1 MRIYRIFGV
10 LAFAGLVLAAQAGH
24 KIPAHAQEL
33 IETEHEQLYYSYHKA
48 LHTAARCHRVEF
60 TEEEHSAMA
69 QHISGAV
76 NHDIGAKRL
85 RLIGQAKRDA
95 EDQTSGG
102 CTNDNAEESMAL
114 FNAELLQY
122 VPRLQ

>member
-1 MRIYRIFGV
+1 MRFYRILGV
-10 LAFAGLVLAAQAGH
+10 FAFAAFILAASLPAQA
-24 KIPAHAQEL
+24 QDL
-33 IETEHEQLYYSYHKA
+33 IQTENEQIYYDYHKA

-60 TEEEHSAMA
+60 TEDEHSAMA
-69 QHISGAV
+69 RHIDGAI

-102 CTNDNAEESMAL
+102 CTNSAAQESLAL

>member
-1 MRIYRIFGV
+1 MRIYRIFGAI
-10 LAFAGLVLAAQAGH
+10 AFAAVVLAAQT
-24 KIPAHAQEL
+24 PAQSQEL
-33 IETEHEQLYYSYHKA
+33 IETENERLYYTYHKA

-69 QHISGAV
+69 RHINGV
-76 NHDIGAKRL
+76 INHDIGAKRL

-102 CTNDNAEESMAL
+102 CTNDNAQESMAL
-114 FNAELLQY
+114 FDAELLQY

>member
-1 MRIYRIFGV
+1 
-10 LAFAGLVLAAQAGH
+10 
-24 KIPAHAQEL
+24 
-33 IETEHEQLYYSYHKA
+33 
-48 LHTAARCHRVEF
+48 
-60 TEEEHSAMA
+60 MA

-114 FNAELLQY
+114 FNAECAAVAGVAEIKPVDPGHPAIDNGKVMKSAL
-122 VPRLQ
+122 

>member
-10 LAFAGLVLAAQAGH
+10 IAFAAMILAAQT
-24 KIPAHAQEL
+24 PSQAQEL
-33 IETEHEQLYYSYHKA
+33 IQTENERLYYTYHKA

-60 TEEEHSAMA
+60 TEEEQNAMA
-69 QHISGAV
+69 RHINGV
-76 NHDIGAKRL
+76 INHDIGAKRL

-102 CTNDNAEESMAL
+102 CENDKAQESMAL
-114 FNAELLQY
+114 FDAELLQY